1 MSETLSNS
9 PPPAD
14 SSMLLGKLLSNPDL
28 IRNIASMLGT
38 SNIGATEQ
46 TAPAPPAVPS
56 TSNVGTT
63 EQTAPAPPAV
73 PSTSGEGAVAD
84 GISRVL
90 SNPEMMAKLPEVMK
104 MLAPMMQPSQS
115 STGESASVSA
125 TSVTSAHA
133 GGGHDRRGCR
143 NDLLVALKPF
153 LSPERCRAIDML
165 LGLSRLGDALQK
177 MI

>member
-1 MSETLSNS
+1 MSDIESGS
-9 PPPAD
+9 PPSAD
-14 SSMLLGKLLSNPDL
+14 TGALLGKLLSNPDL
-28 IRNIASMLGT
+28 IRNISSILGK
-38 SNIGATEQ
+38 
-46 TAPAPPAVPS
+46 
-56 TSNVGTT
+56 
-63 EQTAPAPPAV
+63 
-73 PSTSGEGAVAD
+73 SGEGIPQAQDGTTQEAPSQPTNLPPLGNNEAVAD

-90 SNPEMMAKLPEVMK
+90 SNPEMMAKLPDVMK
-104 MLAPMMQPSQS
+104 MLAPMMQQTQS
-115 STGESASVSA
+115 AQGASIPASA
-125 TSVTSAHA
+125 TPSH